1 MVHGSWLMGHSPF
14 LTILFVRWLNYVF
27 NKPSIIHYQ
36 LYKKHSMKKII
47 TGLFAI
53 AAFTFSAVAQDNTT
67 NQKKWDKDGDGYHR
81 GHDGRGMGM
90 DKLNLTEAQKQQMK
104 SINEDF
110 RTRMHALNQNDNILV
125 KDQRAQR
132 ASLMQERK
140 NKIDAILTP
149 EQRTQFEAMH
159 KNMGRMRDG
168 KMGDMKMGGD
178 RMQGGRMD
186 AGRMEHMKT
195 ELGLTDDQVA
205 KMKEGSESFRT
216 RAKAIRENQSLSDN
230 QRKEQ
235 FEALQKE
242 RMNSF
247 KSYLTA
253 EQIAKLDQMK
263 MNHGD
268 GKEKMKGDGWKE
280 KKKSE
285 DGKVKTKVKTS

>member
-1 MVHGSWLMGHSPF
+1 
-14 LTILFVRWLNYVF
+14 
-27 NKPSIIHYQ
+27 
-36 LYKKHSMKKII
+36 MKKII
-47 TGLFAI
+47 AGLFAV

-67 NQKKWDKDGDGYHR
+67 DQKKWDKDGQGFHH

-90 DKLNLTEAQKQQMK
+90 EKLNLTDAQKQQMK

-110 RTRMHALNQNDNILV
+110 RTRMQALNNNDNMMV

-132 ASLMQERK
+132 ETLMQDRK
-140 NKIDAILTP
+140 NKISAILTP

-159 KNMGRMRDG
+159 KNMDKMRDG
-168 KMGDMKMGGD
+168 KMGDMEGG
-178 RMQGGRMD
+178 RMQGGRMGAD
-186 AGRMEHMKT
+186 RMEHMKS
-195 ELGLTDDQVA
+195 ELGLTDEQMA

-216 RAKAIRENQSLSDN
+216 KAKAIHENQALSDD
-230 QRKEQ
+230 QKKAQ

-242 RMNSF
+242 RQNSF
-247 KSYLTA
+247 KSFLTA

-268 GKEKMKGDGWKE
+268 GKEKNKGDGWKE

-285 DGKVKTKVKTS
+285 DGKEKVKIKTS